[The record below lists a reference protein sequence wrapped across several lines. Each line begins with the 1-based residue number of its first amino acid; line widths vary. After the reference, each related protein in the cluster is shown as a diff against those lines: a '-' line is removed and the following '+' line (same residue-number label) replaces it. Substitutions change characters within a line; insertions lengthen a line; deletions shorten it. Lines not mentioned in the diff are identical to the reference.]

1 MKVTRKSRIKQV
13 LADVERYKNRVVSNA
28 AKEAVEVMERLVPVA
43 DGDLKSTL
51 TNEDDGRGHAKVS
64 AGGESNIS
72 DKFVDYELHVE
83 HGTEHENYSIPAQ
96 AFFRPGLDAG
106 KRKLRSELKG

>member
-13 LADVERYKNRVVSNA
+13 LEDVEKYKNRVVSSA

-72 DKFVDYELHVE
+72 DKFVNYAAHQEF
-83 HGTEHENYSIPAQ
+83 GTFKTPAQ
-96 AFFRPGLDAG
+96 SFFRPGLDAG